1 MQNHDVNP
9 REFACGSRRRGER
22 DCAGLFSEGQE
33 NGSYVSM
40 GLGKTL
46 RHAWLFLVEVVKEL
60 EYKSLRLDGDTVPP
74 TLKLK
79 GNEWVSLLAVERT

>member
-1 MQNHDVNP
+1 MMSTQGNLLADP
-9 REFACGSRRRGER
+9 GEGANEIVQ
-22 DCAGLFSEGQE
+22 DCSVKDRK